1 MYLCRAKNIKTDE
14 QLLFLAKNVRGLSNL
29 RYYFDKFKIYYK
41 FKDNEEKLENEKN
54 NIKMDYDYIK
64 DIIKSLENF
73 ETFLEANYFIED
85 FEDIDKIKK
94 TKIEAAR
101 DFKVFNIMKENIE
114 KGEYDDIEFEN
125 VQYWRKHADLH
136 GYMEEKV
143 LFPLGLDSC
152 STVIL
157 NKSFFVDLLEKAT
170 KDFEHH
176 INHIKIQTDLFNEF
190 VKEKKIIETNSI
202 LNGFEFTEGSKVE
215 YDNKLKELID
225 KYNIKNNVK
234 FNIPKAKVSGFF
246 WGESN
251 IKDWEST
258 IEACNKVLDEVD
270 FDKDIV
276 FYEASW

>member
-1 MYLCRAKNIKTDE
+1 MYLCKAKNIKTDE
-14 QLLFLAKNVRGLSNL
+14 QLLFLAKNVRGLNNL

-73 ETFLEANYFIED
+73 ETFLDANYLIED

-94 TKIEAAR
+94 IKIEAAK
-101 DFKVFNIMKENIE
+101 DFKVFNIIKENME
-114 KGEYDDIEFEN
+114 KGKYDDIEFEDI
-125 VQYWRKHADLH
+125 QYWSKHADLH

-157 NKSFFVDLLEKAT
+157 NKSFFLDLLEKAT

-176 INHIKIQTDLFNEF
+176 INHAKIQTDLFNEF

-234 FNIPKAKVSGFF
+234 FNFPKATGFF
-246 WGESN
+246 WGEST

-258 IEACNKVLDEVD
+258 IETCNKVLDEVD